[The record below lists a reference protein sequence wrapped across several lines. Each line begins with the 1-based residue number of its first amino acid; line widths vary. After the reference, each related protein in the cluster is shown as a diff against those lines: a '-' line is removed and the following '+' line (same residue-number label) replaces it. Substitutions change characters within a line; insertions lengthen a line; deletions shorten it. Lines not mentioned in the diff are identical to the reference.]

1 METDLLFPHYAQ
13 YHLSVG
19 IMKRISLVLTTLLLL
34 FAAGCSEIIM
44 DRIPNVHLRI
54 TGTVVDYETGVPV
67 EGLQVILTEI
77 RYSAE
82 NPVVPPVYT
91 DAKGAYHFEYTG
103 TPLQY
108 AYIMVNMIDFPG
120 YREDYAEAAYAFR
133 IDYNQTRME
142 PTADS
147 WDFGTVEIQVPPI
160 RQVPRKPETE

>member
-1 METDLLFPHYAQ
+1 
-13 YHLSVG
+13 
-19 IMKRISLVLTTLLLL
+19 MKRISLVLTALILL
-34 FAAGCSEIIM
+34 FAAGCSETIM
-44 DRIPNVHLRI
+44 DRTPNVCLRVS
-54 TGTVVDYETGVPV
+54 GTVVDNETGAPV
-67 EGLQVILTEI
+67 EGLRVILTEV
-77 RYSAE
+77 RYTEAD
-82 NPVVPPVYT
+82 PVVPPVFT
-91 DAKGAYHFEYTG
+91 DANGAYRFEYTG

-108 AYIMVNMIDFPG
+108 AYIMVNIIDTPG